1 MARIEIPMEEYQGLK
16 DKVKSLESSLIEEK
30 NQTSIYKQKFNEAKE
45 LFDDLKSEG
54 FINRLFNWKRV
65 IKPFNNLFYK

>member
-65 IKPFNNLFYK
+65 IKPFNNFFYK

>member
-1 MARIEIPMEEYQGLK
+1 MSRIEIPMEEYQGLK

>member
-45 LFDDLKSEG
+45 LFDDLKSE
-54 FINRLFNWKRV
+54 V
-65 IKPFNNLFYK
+65 

>member
-54 FINRLFNWKRV
+54 FINRLFNWKHV

>member
-54 FINRLFNWKRV
+54 LINRLFNWKRV
-65 IKPFNNLFYK
+65 IKPFNSLFYK

>member
-65 IKPFNNLFYK
+65 IKPFSNLFYK

>member
-65 IKPFNNLFYK
+65 IKPFDNLFYK

>member
-1 MARIEIPMEEYQGLK
+1 MSRIEIPMEEYQGLK
-16 DKVKSLESSLIEEK
+16 DKIKSLESSLIEEK
-30 NQTSIYKQKFNEAKE
+30 NQISIYKQKFNEAKE

>member
-1 MARIEIPMEEYQGLK
+1 MSRIEIPMEEYQGLK

-54 FINRLFNWKRV
+54 LINRLFNWKRV
-65 IKPFNNLFYK
+65 IKPFNSLFYK